1 MKFGQKLK
9 EDVKM
14 EEMIS
19 KEEPKDL
26 NSLAFSIT
34 KNPTGGYAL
43 VTVKYNPITM
53 LAEVAEVKRV
63 ADSREE
69 AEYYFRV
76 AVGNY
81 LGELEARS
89 WIKFI

>member
-1 MKFGQKLK
+1 MKFGQKPK
-9 EDVKM
+9 EEIVEPVIMK
-14 EEMIS
+14 EPV

-26 NSLAFSIT
+26 NSLAFSVT
-34 KNPTGGYAL
+34 RNPAGGYAL
-43 VTVKYNPITM
+43 VTVAYNPITM
-53 LAEVAEVKRV
+53 LAEVQEVKRV

-89 WIKFI
+89 